1 MFLSSLF
8 QSEWL
13 LNGLDDLRHF
23 TKMWVD
29 GSDDL
34 TEFDEK
40 LNLDL
45 LQVCK
50 THKLWKLNLSE
61 NSFNSTDRYIL
72 VHVWKYIYMYISVAF
87 QNFFTLFLTVERSL

>member
-1 MFLSSLF
+1 MFLCSLF

-50 THKLWKLNLSE
+50 IHKL
-61 NSFNSTDRYIL
+61 
-72 VHVWKYIYMYISVAF
+72 
-87 QNFFTLFLTVERSL
+87 

>member
-1 MFLSSLF
+1 MFLFSLF

-29 GSDDL
+29 GSADL
-34 TEFDEK
+34 TEFEEK
-40 LNLDL
+40 LNLGL
-45 LQVCK
+45 IQVCK
-50 THKLWKLNLSE
+50 IHKLWKINLSE

-72 VHVWKYIYMYISVAF
+72 GMCGKIYIRCISILYSLFDSGKISLKY
-87 QNFFTLFLTVERSL
+87 

>member
-1 MFLSSLF
+1 MFLWSLF
-8 QSEWL
+8 QSVWL

-50 THKLWKLNLSE
+50 IHTLNCG
-61 NSFNSTDRYIL
+61 N
-72 VHVWKYIYMYISVAF
+72 
-87 QNFFTLFLTVERSL
+87 